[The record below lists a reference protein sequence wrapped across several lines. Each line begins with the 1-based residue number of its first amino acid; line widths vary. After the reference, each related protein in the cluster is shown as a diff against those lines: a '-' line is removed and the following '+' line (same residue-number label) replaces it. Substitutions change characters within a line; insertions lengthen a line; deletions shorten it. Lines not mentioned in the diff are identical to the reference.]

1 MVRSVYETF
10 SGRVD
15 QRSQVGPQRETGPRS
30 RRDIEEEEGEREQ
43 DLSEEKKR
51 GPEARPTAGGFG
63 QAHIG
68 SFDSTRC
75 GCGTAGP
82 VREGKQQE
90 ER

>member
-1 MVRSVYETF
+1 LCTQCVYETF
-10 SGRVD
+10 NGRID
-15 QRSQVGPQRETGPRS
+15 QRSQVGLQRKTGPRS
-30 RRDIEEEEGEREQ
+30 RRDIEEEEGER

-68 SFDSTRC
+68 SFDSTWC
-75 GCGTAGP
+75 GSGTAGP
-82 VREGKQQE
+82 VRGGKQQE